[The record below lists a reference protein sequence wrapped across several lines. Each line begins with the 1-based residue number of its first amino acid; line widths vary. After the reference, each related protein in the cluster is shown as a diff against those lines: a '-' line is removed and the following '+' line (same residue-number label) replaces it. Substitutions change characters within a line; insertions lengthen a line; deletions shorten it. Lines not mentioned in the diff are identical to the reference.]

1 MSKVK
6 KISVLLFAVLIMV
19 IFASCKNSETIE
31 SDATVNNATVD
42 NATVSELTN
51 LENNSSKVID
61 TEATNVE
68 ESEQQGDITIL
79 YTNDIHGYIDNVTTD
94 EEGNLTGD
102 GLRFSKI
109 AAMLQDYRALGD
121 TVLVDAGDELQGSVY
136 GAMDEGATIVDLM
149 GATGYDL
156 ATPGNHDF
164 DYGVLRLLRLAETS
178 KFPYISCN
186 FHPTDGEDIIFEKT
200 KIFDMAGKKVAFVG
214 VTTPYTIT
222 SSTPVYFQNEKG
234 EFIYDIDGTKN
245 PNDLYDSVQRAIDS
259 VRADA
264 DYVIGIGHIGVD
276 RDALISGTA
285 STDIISH
292 VSGLD
297 AFIDGHSHTMMEGDL
312 VKDIDGKDVILTQTG
327 NYLSAVGVMT
337 ISPDGTITTKLV
349 NDYDRE
355 DETVAAMEQKWI
367 RDVND
372 QLGDKIGTLD
382 SALYI
387 CNPDNEKQRLVR
399 AREMNS
405 GDFVADSYYWY
416 FNEEIQIDCDVV
428 IVNGGSIRAKIEP
441 GDFTYLNAKQIEPF
455 GNMICLISATGQQ
468 IVDALEMGV
477 TEVGEWNEEWDSP
490 AENGGFLQVAGL
502 SYTIDAS
509 IPTSLVKDDTGMFKA
524 VSGDYKVKDVK
535 VYNKEKG
542 VYEPIDLAKEY
553 NLGGIN
559 YTLRNGG
566 DGLNMFDGDPLVI
579 DYVGQDYII
588 LSEYIKSFAKV
599 GDYPKVNTANS
610 PLASYEGYL
619 LNYEEPTGSGR
630 IQIIMP

>member
-31 SDATVNNATVD
+31 SD
-42 NATVSELTN
+42 
-51 LENNSSKVID
+51 
-61 TEATNVE
+61 ATNVE

-136 GAMDEGATIVDLM
+136 GAMDEGVTIVDLM

-164 DYGVLRLLRLAETS
+164 DYGVIRLLRLAETS
-178 KFPYISCN
+178 KFPYITCN
-186 FHPTDGEDIIFEKT
+186 FHPTDDEKIIFEKT
-200 KIFDMAGKKVAFVG
+200 KIFEMEGKKVAFVG

-245 PNDLYDSVQRAIDS
+245 PSDLYDSVQRAIDS
-259 VRADA
+259 VRADV

-297 AFIDGHSHTMMEGDL
+297 AFIDGHSHTVMEGDL

-337 ISPDGTITTKLV
+337 ISSDGTITTKLV

-382 SALYI
+382 FALYI
-387 CNPDNEKQRLVR
+387 CNPDNDKQRLIR

-509 IPTSLVKDDTGMFKA
+509 IPTSLEKDETGMFKA

-588 LSEYIKSFAKV
+588 LSEYIKSFAKD

-619 LNYEEPTGSGR
+619 LNYEEPLGSGR